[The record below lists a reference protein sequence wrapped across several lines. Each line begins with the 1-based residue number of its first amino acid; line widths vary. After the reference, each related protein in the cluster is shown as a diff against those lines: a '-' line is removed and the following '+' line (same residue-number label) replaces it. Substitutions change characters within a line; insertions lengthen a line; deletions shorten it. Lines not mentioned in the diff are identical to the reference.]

1 MTTGLLATV
10 LLTDSSIHELKDESP
25 DEEEEEEALTATALA
40 RRPTRKRRGR
50 HSEQCMGRVR
60 VAAGRRQSFRPDSG
74 ISAPW
79 WAGISRVSL
88 LRPQTQ
94 QPVESSCVC
103 VARAKMGA
111 PVVSRP
117 GLF

>member
-25 DEEEEEEALTATALA
+25 DEEEEEEEEALTATALA
-40 RRPTRKRRGR
+40 RRPTRKRRGQ

-79 WAGISRVSL
+79 RAGISRVSL

-94 QPVESSCVC
+94 QPVSLLAFV
-103 VARAKMGA
+103 
-111 PVVSRP
+111 
-117 GLF
+117 